1 MVIYMSK
8 NPEIS
13 RLANELATHQ
23 DAIRSANEDLIKLS
37 QRFGRMMPRLQKLDS
52 SSILNWMGQYN
63 KIKDAARKADDELS
77 EILNSDAVL
86 ANPVLQLQ
94 VGYHQA
100 QRQRLYAKMEVM
112 DDVLNGMMEDLLENG
127 EFEQTQK
134 EEMRVALEGTM
145 ERSRNRSDP
154 VSVLA

>member
-1 MVIYMSK
+1 MSK
-8 NPEIS
+8 NPEIA
-13 RLANELATHQ
+13 RLASGLAAHQ

-52 SSILNWMGQYN
+52 SSILLWLGLYN
-63 KIKDAARKADDELS
+63 KIKDAAKRTEDEASDL
-77 EILNSDAVL
+77 LNSDLAT

-94 VGYHQA
+94 VNYYQV
-100 QRQRLYAKMEVM
+100 QRQRLYAKMEIM

-145 ERSRNRSDP
+145 EKSRNRSDAAS
-154 VSVLA
+154 VSA

>member
-1 MVIYMSK
+1 MSK
-8 NPEIS
+8 NPEIA
-13 RLANELATHQ
+13 RLASGLAAHQ

-52 SSILNWMGQYN
+52 SSILLWLGLYN
-63 KIKDAARKADDELS
+63 KIKDAAKRTEDEASDL
-77 EILNSDAVL
+77 LNSDLAT

-94 VGYHQA
+94 VNYYQA
-100 QRQRLYAKMEVM
+100 QSQRLYAKMEVM

-145 ERSRNRSDP
+145 EKSRNRSDAAS
-154 VSVLA
+154 VSA

>member
-1 MVIYMSK
+1 MSK
-8 NPEIS
+8 ISKNSEIC
-13 RLANELATHQ
+13 RLASRFSANQ

-52 SSILNWMGQYN
+52 SSILLWLGLYN
-63 KIKDAARKADDELS
+63 KIKDAAKRTEDEASDL
-77 EILNSDAVL
+77 LNSDLAT

-94 VGYHQA
+94 VNYYQA
-100 QRQRLYAKMEVM
+100 QSQRLYAKMEVM

-145 ERSRNRSDP
+145 EKSRNRSDAAS
-154 VSVLA
+154 VSA

>member
-1 MVIYMSK
+1 MSK
-8 NPEIS
+8 ISKNSEIC
-13 RLANELATHQ
+13 RLASRFSANQ

-52 SSILNWMGQYN
+52 SSILLWLGLYN
-63 KIKDAARKADDELS
+63 KIKDAAKRTEDEASDL
-77 EILNSDAVL
+77 LNSDLAT

-94 VGYHQA
+94 VNYYQA
-100 QRQRLYAKMEVM
+100 QSQRLYAKMEIM

-145 ERSRNRSDP
+145 KKSLNRSDAAS
-154 VSVLA
+154 VSA

>member
-1 MVIYMSK
+1 MSK
-8 NPEIS
+8 NPEIAK
-13 RLANELATHQ
+13 LASGLAANQ

-52 SSILNWMGQYN
+52 SSILLWLGLYN
-63 KIKDAARKADDELS
+63 KVKDAAKRAEDE
-77 EILNSDAVL
+77 ISDLLRCDLAA

-94 VGYHQA
+94 VNYYQC

-127 EFEQTQK
+127 EFEDTQK
-134 EEMRVALEGTM
+134 EQMRIALEGTM
-145 ERSRNRSDP
+145 ERSRNHADAA
-154 VSVLA
+154 SVLA

>member
-1 MVIYMSK
+1 MSK
-8 NPEIS
+8 NPEIA
-13 RLANELATHQ
+13 RLASGLAAHQ

-52 SSILNWMGQYN
+52 SSILLWLGLYN
-63 KIKDAARKADDELS
+63 KIKDAAERTEDEA
-77 EILNSDAVL
+77 SDLLYSDLAA

-94 VGYHQA
+94 VNYYQA
-100 QRQRLYAKMEVM
+100 QSQRLYAKMEVM

-145 ERSRNRSDP
+145 EKSRNRSDAAS
-154 VSVLA
+154 VSA

>member
-1 MVIYMSK
+1 MSK
-8 NPEIS
+8 NPEIA
-13 RLANELATHQ
+13 RLASGLAAHQ

-52 SSILNWMGQYN
+52 SSILLWLGLYN
-63 KIKDAARKADDELS
+63 KIKDAAKRTEDEASDL
-77 EILNSDAVL
+77 LNSDLAT

-94 VGYHQA
+94 VNYYQA
-100 QRQRLYAKMEVM
+100 QSQRLYAKMEIM

-145 ERSRNRSDP
+145 KKSLNRSDAAS
-154 VSVLA
+154 VSA

>member
-1 MVIYMSK
+1 MSK
-8 NPEIS
+8 NPEIA
-13 RLANELATHQ
+13 RLASGLAAYQ

-52 SSILNWMGQYN
+52 SSILLWLGLYN
-63 KIKDAARKADDELS
+63 KIKDAAERTEDEASDL
-77 EILNSDAVL
+77 LNSDLAT

-94 VGYHQA
+94 VNYYQA
-100 QRQRLYAKMEVM
+100 QSQRLYAKMEVM

-145 ERSRNRSDP
+145 KKSLNRSDAAS
-154 VSVLA
+154 VSA

>member
-1 MVIYMSK
+1 MSK
-8 NPEIS
+8 NPEIA
-13 RLANELATHQ
+13 RLASGLAAHQ

-52 SSILNWMGQYN
+52 SSILLWLGLYN
-63 KIKDAARKADDELS
+63 KIKDAAERTEDEASDL
-77 EILNSDAVL
+77 LNSDLAT

-94 VGYHQA
+94 VNYYQA
-100 QRQRLYAKMEVM
+100 QSQRLYAKMEVM

-145 ERSRNRSDP
+145 EKSRNRSDAAS
-154 VSVLA
+154 VSA

>member
-1 MVIYMSK
+1 MSK
-8 NPEIS
+8 NPEIA
-13 RLANELATHQ
+13 RLASGLAANQ

-52 SSILNWMGQYN
+52 SSILLWLGLYN
-63 KIKDAARKADDELS
+63 KIKDAAKRAEDEISDLLS
-77 EILNSDAVL
+77 NDLAA

-94 VGYHQA
+94 VNYYQS

-127 EFEQTQK
+127 EFEDTQK
-134 EEMRVALEGTM
+134 EQMRVALEGTM
-145 ERSRNRSDP
+145 ERSRNRADMA
-154 VSVLA
+154 SVLA

>member
-1 MVIYMSK
+1 MSK
-8 NPEIS
+8 NPEIA
-13 RLANELATHQ
+13 RLASGLAAHQ

-52 SSILNWMGQYN
+52 SSILLWLGLYN
-63 KIKDAARKADDELS
+63 KIKDAAERTEDEASDL
-77 EILNSDAVL
+77 LNSDLAT

-94 VGYHQA
+94 VNYYQA
-100 QRQRLYAKMEVM
+100 QSQRLYAKMEIM

-145 ERSRNRSDP
+145 EKSRNRSDAAS
-154 VSVLA
+154 VSA

>member
-1 MVIYMSK
+1 MSK
-8 NPEIS
+8 NPEIA
-13 RLANELATHQ
+13 RLASGLAAHQ

-52 SSILNWMGQYN
+52 SSILLWLGLYN
-63 KIKDAARKADDELS
+63 KIKDAAERTEDEASDL
-77 EILNSDAVL
+77 LNSDLAA

-94 VGYHQA
+94 VNYCQA
-100 QRQRLYAKMEVM
+100 QSQRLYAKMEVM

-145 ERSRNRSDP
+145 EKSRNRSDAAS
-154 VSVLA
+154 VSA

>member
-1 MVIYMSK
+1 MSK
-8 NPEIS
+8 ISKNSEIFK
-13 RLANELATHQ
+13 LASCISANQ
-23 DAIRSANEDLIKLS
+23 DVIRSANEDLIKLS

-52 SSILNWMGQYN
+52 SSILLWLGLYN
-63 KIKDAARKADDELS
+63 KIKDAAKRTEDEASDL
-77 EILNSDAVL
+77 LNSDLAT

-94 VGYHQA
+94 VNYYQA
-100 QRQRLYAKMEVM
+100 QSQRLYAKMEVM

-145 ERSRNRSDP
+145 KKSLNRSDAAS
-154 VSVLA
+154 VSA

>member
-1 MVIYMSK
+1 MSK
-8 NPEIS
+8 NLEIA
-13 RLANELATHQ
+13 RLASGLAAHQ

-52 SSILNWMGQYN
+52 SSILLWLGLYN
-63 KIKDAARKADDELS
+63 KIKDAAKRTEDEASDL
-77 EILNSDAVL
+77 LNSDLAT

-94 VGYHQA
+94 VNYYQA
-100 QRQRLYAKMEVM
+100 QSQRLYAKMEIM

-145 ERSRNRSDP
+145 KKSLNRSDAAS
-154 VSVLA
+154 VSA

>member
-1 MVIYMSK
+1 MSK
-8 NPEIS
+8 NPEIA
-13 RLANELATHQ
+13 RLASGLAANQ

-52 SSILNWMGQYN
+52 NNILLWLGLYN
-63 KIKDAARKADDELS
+63 KIKDAAKRADDEV
-77 EILNSDAVL
+77 SDQLGSDLAA

-94 VGYHQA
+94 VNYYQA

-145 ERSRNRSDP
+145 ERSRNRSDA

>member
-1 MVIYMSK
+1 MIQMSK
-8 NPEIS
+8 IPEIA
-13 RLANELATHQ
+13 RLASGLAANQ

-52 SSILNWMGQYN
+52 SSILLWLGLYN
-63 KIKDAARKADDELS
+63 KIKDAAKRAE
-77 EILNSDAVL
+77 EEVSDLLGSDLA

-94 VGYHQA
+94 VNYYQS

-127 EFEQTQK
+127 EFEDTQK
-134 EEMRVALEGTM
+134 EQMRVALEGTM
-145 ERSRNRSDP
+145 EKSRNH
-154 VSVLA
+154 VEAASVLA

>member
-1 MVIYMSK
+1 MSK
-8 NPEIS
+8 NPEIA
-13 RLANELATHQ
+13 RLASGLAAHQ

-52 SSILNWMGQYN
+52 SSILLWLGLYN
-63 KIKDAARKADDELS
+63 KIKDAAKRTEDEASDL
-77 EILNSDAVL
+77 LNSDLAT

-94 VGYHQA
+94 VNYYQA
-100 QRQRLYAKMEVM
+100 QSQRLYAKMEVM

-145 ERSRNRSDP
+145 KKSLNRSDAAS
-154 VSVLA
+154 VSA

>member
-1 MVIYMSK
+1 MSK
-8 NPEIS
+8 NPEIA
-13 RLANELATHQ
+13 RLASGLAAHQ

-52 SSILNWMGQYN
+52 SSILLWLGLYN
-63 KIKDAARKADDELS
+63 KIKDAAKRTEDEASDL
-77 EILNSDAVL
+77 LNSDLAT

-94 VGYHQA
+94 VNYYQV
-100 QRQRLYAKMEVM
+100 QRQRLYAKMEIM

-145 ERSRNRSDP
+145 KKSLNRSDAAS
-154 VSVLA
+154 VSA